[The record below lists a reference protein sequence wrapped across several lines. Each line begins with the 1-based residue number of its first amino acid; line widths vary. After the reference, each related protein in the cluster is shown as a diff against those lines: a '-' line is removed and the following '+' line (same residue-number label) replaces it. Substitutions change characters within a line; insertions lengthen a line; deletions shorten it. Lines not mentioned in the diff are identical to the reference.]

1 MLTGEFSAAETDAGA
16 VMAGFRFRFAIVMA
30 VVAAAVPADA
40 SVALQFTVYEPDCV
54 KLGVPVRVMLGFNTG
69 PAELGPARNAALFV
83 CDSVTVSASG
93 SVADPVTETAVFSV
107 PLTVAGAVITG
118 TRFRFAIVTA
128 VVAVE
133 VRAGV
138 PLSTALQFTEYEPD
152 WLKLGVPVSV
162 MLGFNAGP
170 AEAGPVRNA
179 ALFVCDR
186 VTWFASGSVAEPVML
201 TAVFSVPLTVAGRV
215 MTGAWLP
222 VPIVRAVAAAAVPPA
237 PSFALQLTVK
247 LPVAAG
253 VPVSVMLGFRTG
265 PALLEAVKNGALFV
279 CDRVTF

>member
-1 MLTGEFSAAETDAGA
+1 
-16 VMAGFRFRFAIVMA
+16 MA

-215 MTGAWLP
+215 ITGAWLP
-222 VPIVRAVAAAAVPPA
+222 AVIVTAVLAVAVPA
-237 PSFALQLTVK
+237 GTFTSVALQLIVK
-247 LPVAAG
+247 LPAAAG
-253 VPVSVMLGFRTG
+253 VPVSVMLGFRDG